1 MPAPRLSPGAPLA
14 SARELI
20 RRHYTAAELRTIH
33 HRGGVFYWWTG
44 THYPAADDATIR
56 AKVYEFLDGATRWD
70 EDEKANV
77 PFQPTRN
84 KVHDVIDALK
94 AAANL
99 DSATTAPAWLDDT
112 ADLPPAEIVACTN
125 GLLHLPTRSLLKH
138 SPSFFVHNAL
148 DFAYDTDALDP
159 VEWLRFLDSLWP
171 EDPAS
176 IETLQEMFG
185 YLLTGDTRQQ
195 KVFLLVGPKRSGK
208 GTIARIMTA
217 LLGRDNV
224 CGPTLASLGQNFGL
238 APLIGKQAAVIAD
251 ARLGARADQVAVA
264 ERLLSISGEDSI
276 TIDRKFLPAW
286 TGRLSARFVILTNE
300 LPRLTDASGA
310 LASRFI
316 VLTLAQSFYGR
327 EDHTLAGR
335 LLPELPGI
343 LNWSIEGWERL
354 QARPIPAA
362 RLRHRGCNGT

>member
-1 MPAPRLSPGAPLA
+1 MVGRYAGP
-14 SARELI
+14 
-20 RRHYTAAELRTIH
+20 
-33 HRGGVFYWWTG
+33 
-44 THYPAADDATIR
+44 
-56 AKVYEFLDGATRWD
+56 
-70 EDEKANV
+70 
-77 PFQPTRN
+77 PTFRD
-84 KVHDVIDALK
+84 H
-94 AAANL
+94 
-99 DSATTAPAWLDDT
+99 
-112 ADLPPAEIVACTN
+112 ACTN
-125 GLLHLPTRSLLKH
+125 GLLHLPTRKLIKH
-138 SPSFFVHNAL
+138 SPAFLTYNAL
-148 DFAYDTDALDP
+148 DFAYDPGALDP
-159 VEWLRFLDSLWP
+159 VEWLRFLGSLWP

-176 IETLQEMFG
+176 IDTLQEMFG

-238 APLIGKQAAVIAD
+238 APLIGMQAAIIAD

-316 VLTLAQSFYGR
+316 VLSMSESFYGR
-327 EDHTLAGR
+327 EDHGLFDR
-335 LLPELPGI
+335 LREELPGI

-354 QARPIPAA
+354 QARGRFQQPASANEAVQELEDLASPILAFLRQRCRVAPGLSVSCDTLFGAWINWNADQGRDHPAHKQTFG
-362 RLRHRGCNGT
+362 RDLRAAIPRIRVVQRRKAKGVVRFYEGVTLA